1 MKSLNRFVHTV
12 FVVFIASYALCQQK
26 QINYPATQVIDN
38 DTVIIFK
45 IDQAKKLAIFNE
57 ERKKLLLVNNILEKQ
72 AVLKDSIIGEQKEII
87 NTHVDIEKAQQVIID
102 EKTKQINLINSEN
115 KVALK
120 ELKKQ
125 KRYKYT
131 AIISGITVNI
141 FTIWI
146 TQKL

>member
-12 FVVFIASYALCQQK
+12 FVVFIASNALCQQK
-26 QINYPATQVIDN
+26 QINYPTTQVIDN

-57 ERKKLLLVNNILEKQ
+57 ERKKLLLINDILEKQ
-72 AVLKDSIIGEQKEII
+72 SVLKDSIIGEQKEII
-87 NTHVDIEKAQQVIID
+87 NTYVDIEKAQQVIID
-102 EKTKQINLINSEN
+102 EKSKQINLINSEN

-120 ELKKQ
+120 EVKKQ

-131 AIISGITVNI
+131 AIISGIMVNI